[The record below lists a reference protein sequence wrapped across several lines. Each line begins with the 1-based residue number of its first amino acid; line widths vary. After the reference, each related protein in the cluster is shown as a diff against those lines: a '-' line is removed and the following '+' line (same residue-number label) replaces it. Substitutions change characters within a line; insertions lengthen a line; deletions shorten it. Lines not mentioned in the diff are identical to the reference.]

1 MQIETSLS
9 AATTGSG
16 AVAGRP
22 APTLLIQQALEAIAR
37 ISKGFNANLCTRV
50 RPEIGK
56 LLLSIGL
63 DVCMALDATQQ
74 LRFQD
79 SSCTP
84 DRNNLWC
91 SQVHLYLLQLPRRY
105 PKSDVQTSILI
116 SCHALSPVHP
126 CEFGRSLSKN
136 LQSCHGFNRDVKVC
150 SCLLETLSTRNGL
163 HG

>member
-1 MQIETSLS
+1 MVMCPKVHVCLVSAFTSIHLCSNQCISGLSDRWVWMQIETSLA

-56 LLLSIGL
+56 HLPSIHF
-63 DVCMALDATQQ
+63 DVCMAPGSAQQ

-84 DRNNLWC
+84 GRND
-91 SQVHLYLLQLPRRY
+91 SQCGQGSFVPAAVAAQVSKRQFTGQYSAFRAC
-105 PKSDVQTSILI
+105 PKS
-116 SCHALSPVHP
+116 
-126 CEFGRSLSKN
+126 
-136 LQSCHGFNRDVKVC
+136 
-150 SCLLETLSTRNGL
+150 STPL
-163 HG
+163 